1 MCSRTLIDRL
11 KLIKGVEIEF
21 TLGNVHYLS
30 TGGWVRTEGGG
41 REKMDGDGVV
51 DILRGQVF

>member
-11 KLIKGVEIEF
+11 KFIKGVEVEF

-30 TGGWVRTEGGG
+30 TRGWVRTVGGG